1 MKDEKNQVTATTTK
15 NENNVA
21 ENNKKAK
28 KGHFI
33 SSKEARTIAK
43 NNMVQI
49 KHFEALK
56 SVKMFLKANIFQ
68 K

>member
-28 KGHFI
+28 KYCKI
-33 SSKEARTIAK
+33 LKTI
-43 NNMVQI
+43 V
-49 KHFEALK
+49 
-56 SVKMFLKANIFQ
+56 
-68 K
+68 